1 MNYVT
6 EAEFRIFVNSDIV
19 DELLNEY
26 DAGDQTAKIT
36 QVINGAEG
44 MIDGYASKLYLTPL
58 PKSYWTTDL
67 TNKIAAEQ
75 LYISMDGNDI
85 PERIKRSA
93 QEARAILQDMMNG
106 FVVPPPGTDGTA
118 VTTVGAGVGIS
129 LASDTAVFDYDSMEG
144 F

>member
-1 MNYVT
+1 MEYVT

-26 DAGDQTAKIT
+26 DAGDQTAKIE

-58 PKSYWTTDL
+58 PKSYWVSDL